1 MKKRPEVD
9 SRAKIVGTIEKEV
22 SDFPLREEKPALM
35 EDETIFE
42 PQAQNGNIL
51 DVLMHSQRQ
60 DLYAIP
66 THAPGPQGR
75 LPLTPQMLREWA
87 SGDLFGLT
95 QSVGMGWDP
104 AKVLRRHILIFSTQG
119 GIR

>member
-1 MKKRPEVD
+1 
-9 SRAKIVGTIEKEV
+9 
-22 SDFPLREEKPALM
+22 M
-35 EDETIFE
+35 EDEGLFE
-42 PQAQNGNIL
+42 SQAGGGNIL
-51 DVLMHSQRQ
+51 EALMGSQRE
-60 DLYAIP
+60 DLYTIL

-104 AKVLRRHILIFSTQG
+104 AKVLRKHILILSTQG
-119 GIR
+119 GIREEDGTPVALGYHSGHW